1 MMSSNNSLNAS
12 DLRDR
17 LQTLASREGIRR
29 WDLGA
34 ACSDDCSVQVD
45 RGEAK
50 QLKASQRSS
59 ITVRV
64 WNSDGLVG
72 ITSTTDLSDSG
83 LEQALVGAHTASRFG
98 NPEDI
103 PEFSPLAT
111 APLPE
116 LDRPLQPRQGI
127 LPLLDTLRDAEAD
140 LLGRHPA
147 IQTVPYNGLAE
158 SLSQSLYLNSEGALR
173 QMERTQASLYLYARA
188 EETGRKP
195 RSGGAVRLGLGSSEL
210 DVQGCISEA
219 VDRTVSHLDYRPI
232 ETGFDRSIIQ
242 MADGAIN
249 GLADAAL
256 NIQFAAAKT
265 QTNSSSTAGLTTC
278 FLRPRVEIQ
287 AGLGALHLAQCSLTV
302 EIEALG
308 QGFRQSVVGDGLD
321 RGVTTQQIGFRI
333 PKGVQ
338 QGEDSLA
345 RLKWSI
351 ELGEWS
357 CGQGGEL
364 RDVLGIAKTAGRM
377 GSHQGLLQAAIGEV
391 GGASDSYQAIAVP
404 NPDGDGAP
412 LRCLELF
419 GFTTIH
425 LNGAIVTAGG
435 TKIPTTNAF
444 ARGEGLKAIPEIRGV
459 EAVVAAH
466 HQRPP
471 TVIESTLM
479 WGWPT
484 VTNTLPLTDPQNPA
498 ASSRSLA
505 HMEMRGITSLAS
517 PINVAPFT
525 GLVSLPFS
533 IRYPSSTEK
542 LN

>member
-1 MMSSNNSLNAS
+1 MMSSNNSLNAT
-12 DLRDR
+12 DLRDC
-17 LQTLASREGIRR
+17 LQSLASREGIRR

-232 ETGFDRSIIQ
+232 ETGSYRVCFTPEAFLSLLGAFSSMFNARSVL
-242 MADGAIN
+242 DGVSLSQRDSIGSDVAVPFFN
-249 GLADAAL
+249 LHDDGLHPGH
-256 NIQFAAAKT
+256 ISAAAFDGEGT
-265 QTNSSSTAGLTTC
+265 PTRRLSLIEGGTLRNFLHSEATARAFGVQPTGH
-278 FLRPRVEIQ
+278 
-287 AGLGALHLAQCSLTV
+287 AGLGAKVSV
-302 EIEALG
+302 G
-308 QGFRQSVVGDGLD
+308 PDWFVVGSNPQVSSGNSLNHRTESGPFVLIEDLSALHA
-321 RGVTTQQIGFRI
+321 GVKATQ
-333 PKGVQ
+333 
-338 QGEDSLA
+338 
-345 RLKWSI
+345 
-351 ELGEWS
+351 
-357 CGQGGEL
+357 
-364 RDVLGIAKTAGRM
+364 
-377 GSHQGLLQAAIGEV
+377 GS
-391 GGASDSYQAIAVP
+391 
-404 NPDGDGAP
+404 
-412 LRCLELF
+412 F
-419 GFTTIH
+419 
-425 LNGAIVTAGG
+425 
-435 TKIPTTNAF
+435 
-444 ARGEGLKAIPEIRGV
+444 
-459 EAVVAAH
+459 
-466 HQRPP
+466 
-471 TVIESTLM
+471 
-479 WGWPT
+479 
-484 VTNTLPLTDPQNPA
+484 
-498 ASSRSLA
+498 
-505 HMEMRGITSLAS
+505 
-517 PINVAPFT
+517 
-525 GLVSLPFS
+525 SLPFDGWLVNNGERVSVEAATVAGDIRSVLKGIAHLEAESEITHRGVSPHVWVDGLS
-533 IRYPSSTEK
+533 ITGEA
-542 LN
+542 